1 MRWKNLDTI
10 FWRLHMNNKRIFS
23 FNLFKQT
30 FSQLKSVGIIGIIG
44 VLFISFTIVFDLVQE
59 RMKYSLGQIHAEYE
73 YSKAIVTGLDENGFL
88 IVIIPLLVIAF
99 SLIVWHFLNQRVSS
113 DFYHSLPYTRLAL
126 YLSRFMAGV
135 AWLFLILLLNMIIQL
150 VSFLLY
156 KDYLIVDYSGM
167 LLMHLSL
174 FIYGFQALC
183 AFALACALTGN
194 IISNVL
200 TAGMI
205 VFLPRFISTIVFS
218 FINTQTILRVDEVP
232 GLFNNIYNFDVAFV
246 FRFVGINHLESFSD
260 IISNPGTYIYGIILS
275 FVYLLL
281 GAYAFNKRKSEYAGK
296 GAISR
301 VLRFIIRAAIVVALN
316 VYSIARFI
324 NEDHSIESFWEI
336 VATFL
341 ITIVILGI
349 YEFMSSKRV
358 ASIIKAIPSL
368 IVGIVVTV
376 GISLCIN
383 MTVKNINNYTP
394 TTDNVK
400 NVSISIIGNNYRCEA
415 TEYTGVITGKYK
427 ITDEEVIDT
436 LIDAYKR
443 TKKKAIKSDI
453 RDFNI
458 TDDGYTAVEV
468 QFNSSIIKN
477 KRIVWL
483 SNSDIEK
490 IASKLSDYEDYQKAF
505 DKYPDVN
512 EASFEYDA
520 VIDKLTSSEIKNVYQ
535 TAVEELNELDFK
547 DVYMARVKGSST
559 NIRAYF
565 SKNGKKYKV
574 IIPITQ
580 EYTPK
585 ALALVMNYCNEDLYE
600 QEEIRTGLAD
610 ILETYVLNSDTN
622 RLYDEYNISDTS
634 SYYDIYFTDYKF
646 PANEDMESEVLYLDD
661 LEENDG
667 EFLKA
672 IIDALRNGNEI
683 TNVDSDDEF
692 IGLNITHMVYDSE
705 YEYYYCD
712 EEYYFYVRID

>member
-1 MRWKNLDTI
+1 
-10 FWRLHMNNKRIFS
+10 MNNKRIFS

-30 FSQLKSVGIIGIIG
+30 FSQLKSVGIIGMIG
-44 VLFISFTIVFDLVQE
+44 VLFISFTIVFDLIQE
-59 RMKYSLGQIHAEYE
+59 RLRYNLGKTQADYE
-73 YSKAIVTGLDENGFL
+73 YSKAIVTGLDENRFL
-88 IVIIPLLVIAF
+88 VVLIPLLVIAF
-99 SLIVWHFLNQRVSS
+99 SLIVWHFLNQRASS

-135 AWLFLILLLNMIIQL
+135 AWLLLILLVNMLVQL
-150 VSFLLY
+150 VSFILY
-156 KDYLIVDYSGM
+156 KDYLLVDYNGM

-194 IISNVL
+194 IISNIL
-200 TAGMI
+200 TAGII
-205 VFLPRFISTIVFS
+205 VFLPRFITTIVFS
-218 FINTQTILRVDEVP
+218 FINTQTILRVGEVP
-232 GLFNNIYNFDVAFV
+232 GLLNNIYNFDVAFV
-246 FRFVGINHLESFSD
+246 FKFIGVGRFDSFAD
-260 IISNPGTYIYGIILS
+260 IVSNPGTYIYSILLS
-275 FVYLLL
+275 LIYLVL
-281 GAYAFNKRKSEYAGK
+281 GAIAFNKRKSEYAGK

-301 VLRFIIRAAIVVALN
+301 VVRFIIRAAIVVALN
-316 VYSIARFI
+316 VYSVARFI
-324 NEDHSIESFWEI
+324 NLDRSIESFWEI

-341 ITIVILGI
+341 ISVVILGI
-349 YEFMSSKRV
+349 YEFIASKRV

-400 NVSISIIGNNYRCEA
+400 NVSISIVGNNYSFDA
-415 TEYTGVITGKYK
+415 SEYTGVITENIK
-427 ITDEEVIDT
+427 ITNEEVIDI
-436 LIDAYKR
+436 LIDAYNR
-443 TKKKAIKSDI
+443 TKKKALKSDT
-453 RDFNI
+453 RNYYI
-458 TDDGYTAVEV
+458 TDEGYTAVEV

-483 SNSDIEK
+483 TNSDVEN
-490 IASKLSDYEDYQKAF
+490 IASSLADYKDYQKAF
-505 DKYPDVN
+505 DKYPDVD
-512 EASFEYDA
+512 EASFEYDS
-520 VIDKLTSSEIKNVYQ
+520 VIDNLTSTEIKNVYQ
-535 TAVEELNELDFK
+535 TAVEELKVLDFK
-547 DVYMARVKGSST
+547 DVYIARVKGSST
-559 NIRAYF
+559 NVQAYF

-585 ALALVMNYCNEDLYE
+585 ALALVMNYCNEDLNE
-600 QEEIRTGLAD
+600 QEEIRSGLAD

-622 RLYDEYNISDTS
+622 NIYDEYYLSDTS

-646 PANEDMESEVLYLDD
+646 PANEDMESKALYLED

-667 EFLKA
+667 EYLKA

-705 YEYYYCD
+705 YENYYCD

>member
-1 MRWKNLDTI
+1 
-10 FWRLHMNNKRIFS
+10 MNNKRIFS

-59 RMKYSLGQIHAEYE
+59 RMKYSLGQIHEEYE
-73 YSKAIVTGLDENGFL
+73 YSKAIVTGLDENRFL

-218 FINTQTILRVDEVP
+218 FINTQTILRVGEVP
-232 GLFNNIYNFDVAFV
+232 GLLNNIYNFDVAFV
-246 FRFVGINHLESFSD
+246 FRFVGINDLESFSD
-260 IISNPGTYIYGIILS
+260 IISNPGTYIYSIILS

-281 GAYAFNKRKSEYAGK
+281 GAYTFNKRKSEYAGK

-301 VLRFIIRAAIVVALN
+301 ALRFIIRAAIVVALN

-358 ASIIKAIPSL
+358 NNVIRAIPSL
-368 IVGIVVTV
+368 LIGLVITV

-383 MTVKNINNYTP
+383 MIVKNINDYTP
-394 TTDNVK
+394 STDNVK
-400 NVSISIIGNNYRCEA
+400 NVSISIVDNSFDFNL
-415 TEYTGVITGKYK
+415 TEYTGVITGKHK

-443 TKKKAIKSDI
+443 TKKKAIKSDT
-453 RDFNI
+453 RDFYI
-458 TDDGYTAVEV
+458 TEDGYTAIEV
-468 QFNSSIIKN
+468 QFNDSIFRN

-483 SNSDIEK
+483 SDSDLEK
-490 IASKLSDYEDYQKAF
+490 IASKLAQYEVYQKAF
-505 DKYPDVN
+505 DKYPDVDV
-512 EASFEYDA
+512 ASFKGDMSL
-520 VIDKLTSSEIKNVYQ
+520 DTLNNSQIKTVYQ
-535 TAVEELNELDFK
+535 TAVEELNQLDFK
-547 DVYMARVKGSST
+547 EVYKARVKGSSD
-559 NIRAYF
+559 NIKAYF

-574 IIPITQ
+574 IVPISQ

-585 ALALVMNYCNEDLYE
+585 ALALVINYSNKELNE
-600 QEEIRTGLAD
+600 QEDIRTSLAD
-610 ILETYVLNSDTN
+610 ILEAYVLNSDTN
-622 RLYDEYNISDTS
+622 NLYDEYYISDAEN
-634 SYYDIYFTDYKF
+634 YYDIYFTEYSF
-646 PANEDMESEVLYLDD
+646 LANEEVKSQTLYLDY

-667 EFLKA
+667 EYLKA
-672 IIDALRNGNEI
+672 IIYALQNGNEI
-683 TNVDSDDEF
+683 TNVDSDDKF
-692 IGLNITHMVYDSE
+692 IKLSISYMVYDTE
-705 YEYYYCD
+705 YENYYCD
-712 EEYYFYVRID
+712 EVYYYYVQID